1 MLAAILLLLCC
12 TMTSAQKVVIDG
24 IAYHLVTKAKN
35 AKVTNNPSKYS
46 DSITIPSKVTY
57 NDVTYSVTAIG
68 EYAFTGCINLTS
80 IAIPNSV
87 TSIERGAFSWCTGL
101 TNIEIPNG
109 VTSIGHNAF
118 SGCAGLTSITIPN
131 NVTSI
136 EHGTFSWCRG
146 LTSIEIPNGVTS
158 IGHNAFSEC
167 SRLRSIEVPNSV
179 TSIGERAF
187 FECSDLTSITIP
199 GNVTIIEDWVFYGC
213 TDLTSITIPKSVT
226 SIGNGAFKECTGL
239 TDVYCLATSVPS
251 IESNVFSDSHPQ
263 HLTLHI
269 PAEAINSYRAIAPWS
284 KFGTIVALTG
294 NETEEPTVIKC
305 ATPTLS
311 YASKISASERTI
323 ANGKAMTETTV
334 EKGENAIIPA
344 CGKSVK
350 AVAQ

>member
-1 MLAAILLLLCC
+1 MLAAILLLLCY

-46 DSITIPSKVTY
+46 SSITIPSKVTY

-80 IAIPNSV
+80 ITIPNSV
-87 TSIERGAFSWCTGL
+87 TSIERGAFSWCT
-101 TNIEIPNG
+101 
-109 VTSIGHNAF
+109 
-118 SGCAGLTSITIPN
+118 
-131 NVTSI
+131 
-136 EHGTFSWCRG
+136 G

-187 FECSDLTSITIP
+187 FECSDHTSITIP
-199 GNVTIIEDWVFYGC
+199 CNVTIIEDWVFYGC

-239 TDVYCLATSVPS
+239 TDVYCLATSAPS

-284 KFGTIVALTG
+284 EFGTIVAPTG

-334 EKGENAIIPA
+334 EKGEIAIIPA
-344 CGKSVK
+344 C
-350 AVAQ
+350 ARA